1 MLINLKNN
9 LHWLIYSTGLF
20 VYFLMLAQ
28 TTLTLSIIW
37 LLFVLYIWLIIS
49 IINQQYYF
57 KSLLYVFCSSGIIV
71 AVSLFFIY
79 GVEQVPLPVGA
90 ILFREEGILPAL
102 LLLFVFSVPILV
114 YNHDSM
120 SELAVGSTTPPNIV
134 ENNKTPQRNK
144 KHLEASEE
152 WEEATIEDLESG
164 SYELI

>member
-9 LHWLIYSTGLF
+9 LHWLIYGAGLF

-37 LLFVLYIWLIIS
+37 LLFILYTWLVTS
-49 IINQQYYF
+49 IITQQYCF
-57 KSLLYVFCSSGIIV
+57 KCLLYVFCSSGIIV
-71 AVSLFFIY
+71 AISLFFIY

-120 SELAVGSTTPPNIV
+120 SEMVIGTTAPLNTK
-134 ENNKTPQRNK
+134 EQNTTQQNN

-164 SYELI
+164 SYEPV